1 MTMTATEAVD
11 DLDLWL
17 KVVHA
22 ADDAFRRFDPSVR
35 EAIERGEGDD
45 EVLRLVPLLSNLST
59 ATRRRLEALILF
71 RQGHEGRPIPLG
83 GVARE
88 TRLRIVEEAG

>member
-1 MTMTATEAVD
+1 MTMTAEEAAD

-45 EVLRLVPLLSNLST
+45 EVLRLIPVLSNLST
-59 ATRRRLEALILF
+59 ATRRRMEALILF
-71 RQGHEGRPIPLG
+71 RQNHEPPTQLD
-83 GVARE
+83 VADRE
-88 TRLRIVEEAG
+88 PRLRIVEEAG

>member
-1 MTMTATEAVD
+1 MTMTAGEAAD

-22 ADDAFRRFDPSVR
+22 ADDAFRRLDPSVR

-45 EVLRLVPLLSNLST
+45 EVLRLVPVLSNLST
-59 ATRRRLEALILF
+59 ATRRWMEALILF
-71 RQGHEGRPIPLG
+71 RQGHEGPIPLG
-83 GVARE
+83 VVDRE
-88 TRLRIVEEAG
+88 PRLRVVEEAG